1 MLLQITI
8 QTAFGVDCI
17 EYCAVLP
24 PSPFRIKVLFFQVY
38 RVHPSN
44 STKPSLWKLP
54 SGKGSCF
61 NQGHSSQISSC
72 GSIADPEP
80 SGSTTVFA
88 LTLLLR
94 PATDWAQQVPV
105 PAHCHGHTVTVITRV
120 KLPCLEGDSC
130 SWHEEVE
137 MSGSSI
143 GWSPMGLCLWKCSLF
158 RCQDLPTCSGQ
169 KFGDLDHKLPT
180 WLIGSDSYWDPPD
193 LCIPWGVWWR
203 RRSLLVAA
211 GNIITWYWQE
221 VNCFCLSWKI
231 RTKKKITFISSELM
245 NIHY

>member
-130 SWHEEVE
+130 SWHEELG
-137 MSGSSI
+137 MLGSSI
-143 GWSPMGLCLWKCSLF
+143 GWGSMGFWLCLWKGSLF
-158 RCQDLPTCSGQ
+158 RCKDLPTCRGQ
-169 KFGDLDHKLPT
+169 KCGHLDHKLPT
-180 WLIGSDSYWDPPD
+180 WLN
-193 LCIPWGVWWR
+193 LCFHPLTSGTMSQNWR
-203 RRSLLVAA
+203 
-211 GNIITWYWQE
+211 
-221 VNCFCLSWKI
+221 
-231 RTKKKITFISSELM
+231 
-245 NIHY
+245 